1 MDCRRLNLQ
10 KPKHCPFLVKLFTL
24 PNIYNRPAGHLKA
37 LESVKPYCPEQN
49 IPQSVKR
56 DCMKIEQLK

>member
-1 MDCRRLNLQ
+1 ME
-10 KPKHCPFLVKLFTL
+10 
-24 PNIYNRPAGHLKA
+24 GHFQA

-56 DCMKIEQLK
+56 DCMKIEQLKWKPVFNEDLTHIRKMFKT